1 MRQSAACRTL
11 CSNSN
16 RWFANVLA
24 PDHSYVTFLGQR
36 SCRSG
41 ILKAVQPGTTRW
53 ASLPSGARLRLQGS
67 TLAGRRSGSPLTTG
81 ARKSLLRASQR
92 TPSEDPEAQGA
103 ALKGARASSRDR
115 ALLTPRASC
124 IESRMEE
131 VSTAPL
137 TLPLPPPP
145 GVPQL
150 PHRHREWSRR
160 RDRRP
165 AVSGPPF
172 RRPSAALQGPLA
184 GRPFVR
190 MLLGRCR
197 GRMRF
202 FLPMQSSFFL
212 QWLRFLQAATDAPI

>member
-1 MRQSAACRTL
+1 LRQSAACRTL

-137 TLPLPPPP
+137 TLPLPP
-145 GVPQL
+145 
-150 PHRHREWSRR
+150 HRCS
-160 RDRRP
+160 
-165 AVSGPPF
+165 STSS
-172 RRPSAALQGPLA
+172 SA
-184 GRPFVR
+184 
-190 MLLGRCR
+190 
-197 GRMRF
+197 
-202 FLPMQSSFFL
+202 S
-212 QWLRFLQAATDAPI
+212 